1 MGSGGFDG
9 LFGFPAVRVGSGMG
23 VAVEGGEVGD
33 HFVEDAR
40 VCWGGGLGVKVYWSS
55 ALTEDGGFVY

>member
-9 LFGFPAVRVGSGMG
+9 FFGFPAVSVGSGMG

-33 HFVEDAR
+33 HFVEDAG
-40 VCWGGGLGVKVYWSS
+40 VCWVSGLGIKVYWSS
-55 ALTEDGGFVY
+55 ALAEDGGFVY

>member
-1 MGSGGFDG
+1 
-9 LFGFPAVRVGSGMG
+9 VGSGMG

-40 VCWGGGLGVKVYWSS
+40 VCWLGGLGIKVYWSS
-55 ALTEDGGFVY
+55 ALAEDGGFVY